1 MSDDV
6 SIEPDFDHYSN
17 HPDGA
22 REVGDGATCV
32 ICGLPF
38 PCPSRPDV
46 SRVRAHVFEPPLD
59 EASID
64 L

>member
-1 MSDDV
+1 MTEREHDSEE
-6 SIEPDFDHYSN
+6 SISPHAEPDFDHYSN

-38 PCPSRPDV
+38 PCPDRPDV
-46 SRVRAHVFEPPLD
+46 ARP
-59 EASID
+59 
-64 L
+64 